1 MSAQKAQVMLVD
13 DHAMLRHGMAMLID
27 AEPDMQVIA
36 EASDSVE
43 TLAFLKKN
51 SDVDIIL
58 VDISLKTI
66 SGLEVIKSIHLLK
79 PELPVLV
86 VSMHDESV
94 YAERALHAGARGYVM
109 KQEPGENLI
118 IAIREVLNGNVFLS
132 KAMQMKLLNR
142 VASGNNKPEI
152 AINSLTPSEF
162 EVLHLIGKGNN
173 TQEIAKLLNRSI
185 KTIETHRFNIR
196 TKLNLK
202 DSADLIR
209 YATRWVL
216 EEQ

>member
-1 MSAQKAQVMLVD
+1 MSTQKARVMLVD

-36 EASDSVE
+36 EASDSAE
-43 TLAFLKKN
+43 ALTFLKKGPT
-51 SDVDIIL
+51 VDIIL

-162 EVLHLIGKGNN
+162 EVLHLIGKGHN

>member
-1 MSAQKAQVMLVD
+1 MLVD

-209 YATRWVL
+209 PAASRNRPG
-216 EEQ
+216 